1 MLFQTHPVSLLK
13 SHTVLNDMRVSKT
26 ISLNDHFCFYEYV
39 NELNPAVW
47 WTRSNMCLCTQQSF
61 LLFFFRMIPSL
72 VLFSGKGN
80 FINPLLHCTCVSE
93 KYSGTHTIKNLSL
106 QILELRVDVE
116 FLKREI
122 KCVNHCCDSVLKP
135 RLFVFWI
142 ITALI
147 CLTFSKREIRS
158 SSITDSASV
167 SISQGKV
174 RLL

>member
-1 MLFQTHPVSLLK
+1 MIISVFKWVCKWVKSSCLMNQKYHFVYVHNSHFYFSFSAWYHPS
-13 SHTVLNDMRVSKT
+13 
-26 ISLNDHFCFYEYV
+26 F
-39 NELNPAVW
+39 
-47 WTRSNMCLCTQQSF
+47 SF
-61 LLFFFRMIPSL
+61 LE
-72 VLFSGKGN
+72 KGT
-80 FINPLLHCTCVSE
+80 FIKPLLHCTCVSE
-93 KYSGTHTIKNLSL
+93 KYSGTHTIKNLRL

-135 RLFVFWI
+135 RSFVFWI

-158 SSITDSASV
+158 SSITDSGSV